1 MVMMT
6 KTTIL
11 IADEDKEHLEQ
22 VKNFLL
28 EQNYEVFCTA
38 DGDQALL
45 ILQQNKID
53 LLITNFQLSLVNGN
67 KLYKLAQ
74 AQYQS
79 LPILITTH
87 STALAEALVASQKGI
102 FGFIAKPIERL
113 HLIEIARNAL
123 TSTKRR
129 NNTDWK
135 SGILTCTK
143 EMEKVLDQAHHVAES
158 NINVV
163 IQGAKG
169 SGKRLLAKA
178 IHSVAANDKK
188 PFIYIDCAKLDEDQ
202 LNEQLLNNLNKD
214 TKATIFLD
222 NINKLAAPL
231 QQSLLTSLQ
240 SCQRAIAAT
249 PHCDSDLRIIC
260 SCKANLEQ
268 IMLQGYFD
276 KELFYLL
283 NIITLNIPALR
294 ERVEDIPL
302 LARHFLAEHS
312 LKHNRKVRNIS
323 PGALHLLAKA
333 TWPNNVK
340 QLGEVVKQVVIEST
354 SPVISEKLIAAV
366 ISDDNTAMPSFNQ
379 ARASFERDYL
389 VKVLQVTEGNVT
401 HAARIA
407 ERNRTDFYKLLNKH
421 ELSPTNFKQ
430 KTRRSRNNRTEQKLL
445 G

>member
-1 MVMMT
+1 MMT
-6 KTTIL
+6 KTNIL
-11 IADEDKEHLEQ
+11 IADDDKEHLEH

-28 EQNYEVFCTA
+28 EQSYQVFCTC

-45 ILQQNKID
+45 LLQQNKID
-53 LLITNFQLSLVNGN
+53 LLITNFQLNLVNGN

-79 LPILITTH
+79 LPILITTN

-102 FGFIAKPIERL
+102 FGFISKPIEAKYL
-113 HLIEIARNAL
+113 AEITRRAL
-123 TSTKRR
+123 TSIKRR
-129 NNTDWK
+129 NSSDWK

-143 EMEKVLDQAHHVAES
+143 VMEKILDQAHHVAES

-163 IQGAKG
+163 IQGPKG
-169 SGKRLLAKA
+169 CGKKLLAKA
-178 IHSVAANDKK
+178 IHAVAANDKK
-188 PFIYIDCAKLDEDQ
+188 PFIYIDCTSLDEDQ
-202 LNEQLLNNLNKD
+202 LNQQLLNNLNKD

-222 NINKLAAPL
+222 NINKLGSAL
-231 QQSLLTSLQ
+231 QQALLTGLQ
-240 SCQRAIAAT
+240 SCQRAIAAA
-249 PHCDSDLRIIC
+249 PHSDSDLRIIC
-260 SCKANLEQ
+260 SCKSNLEQ

-276 KELFYLL
+276 RELFYLI

-302 LARHFLAEHS
+302 LSRHFLAEHS

-333 TWPNNVK
+333 SWPGNVRE
-340 QLGEVVKQVVIEST
+340 LGEVVKQVVIDSN
-354 SPVISEKLIAAV
+354 SPVISEKLVAGI
-366 ISDDNTAMPSFNQ
+366 ISDDNSAMLSFNQ
-379 ARASFERDYL
+379 ARANFERDYL
-389 VKVLQVTEGNVT
+389 IKVLQVTEGNVT

-421 ELSPTNFKQ
+421 ELSPADFK
-430 KTRRSRNNRTEQKLL
+430 KKVRRSRTSKVEQKLL

>member
-1 MVMMT
+1 MMT

-22 VKNFLL
+22 VKSFLL

-79 LPILITTH
+79 LITTH

-102 FGFIAKPIERL
+102 YGFIAKPIERL

-188 PFIYIDCAKLDEDQ
+188 PFIYID
-202 LNEQLLNNLNKD
+202 
-214 TKATIFLD
+214 
-222 NINKLAAPL
+222 
-231 QQSLLTSLQ
+231 
-240 SCQRAIAAT
+240 
-249 PHCDSDLRIIC
+249 
-260 SCKANLEQ
+260 
-268 IMLQGYFD
+268 
-276 KELFYLL
+276 
-283 NIITLNIPALR
+283 
-294 ERVEDIPL
+294 
-302 LARHFLAEHS
+302 
-312 LKHNRKVRNIS
+312 
-323 PGALHLLAKA
+323 
-333 TWPNNVK
+333 
-340 QLGEVVKQVVIEST
+340 
-354 SPVISEKLIAAV
+354 
-366 ISDDNTAMPSFNQ
+366 
-379 ARASFERDYL
+379 
-389 VKVLQVTEGNVT
+389 
-401 HAARIA
+401 
-407 ERNRTDFYKLLNKH
+407 
-421 ELSPTNFKQ
+421 
-430 KTRRSRNNRTEQKLL
+430 
-445 G
+445 

>member
-1 MVMMT
+1 MMT
-6 KTTIL
+6 KTAIL
-11 IADEDKEHLEQ
+11 IADEDREHLEH
-22 VKNFLL
+22 VKHLLL
-28 EQNYEVFCTA
+28 EQNYEIFCTT
-38 DGDQALL
+38 DGDQALF
-45 ILQQNKID
+45 ILQQHKID

-74 AQYQS
+74 AQHQL
-79 LPILITTH
+79 LPILITTN
-87 STALAEALVASQKGI
+87 STALAETLVASQRGI
-102 FGFIAKPIERL
+102 YAFIAKPVQPV
-113 HLIEIARNAL
+113 HLTDITRNAL
-123 TSTKRR
+123 RSTKRR

-143 EMEKVLDQAHHVAES
+143 EMEKLLDQAHHVAES

-169 SGKRLLAKA
+169 CGKKLLAKA

-231 QQSLLTSLQ
+231 QLSLLTSLQ
-240 SCQRAIAAT
+240 SCQRAIAAA
-249 PHCDSDLRIIC
+249 PNSDSDLRIIC
-260 SCKANLEQ
+260 SCKINLEQ

-283 NIITLNIPALR
+283 NIITLSIPALR
-294 ERVEDIPL
+294 DRVEDIPL
-302 LARHFLAEHS
+302 LTRHFLAEHS

-333 TWPNNVK
+333 TWPNNVQ
-340 QLGEVVKQVVIEST
+340 QLGEVVKQVVIDST
-354 SPVISEKLIAAV
+354 SPVISEKLIAS
-366 ISDDNTAMPSFNQ
+366 IICDDNTAMLSFNQ
-379 ARASFERDYL
+379 ARANFERDYL
-389 VKVLQVTEGNVT
+389 TKVLQVTEGNVT

-421 ELSPTNFKQ
+421 GLSPVDFKQ
-430 KTRRSRNNRTEQKLL
+430 KNRRSRNNKLEQKLL

>member
-1 MVMMT
+1 MMT

-11 IADEDKEHLEQ
+11 IADEDREHLEQ
-22 VKNFLL
+22 VKHLL
-28 EQNYEVFCTA
+28 IEQSYDVFCTT

-79 LPILITTH
+79 LPILISTN
-87 STALAEALVASQKGI
+87 STALAEALVTSQRGI
-102 FGFIAKPIERL
+102 FGFIAKPVEL
-113 HLIEIARNAL
+113 KLLTEITRSAL
-123 TSTKRR
+123 TSIKRR

-135 SGILTCTK
+135 SGILTCTGQ
-143 EMEKVLDQAHHVAES
+143 MEKVLDQAHHVAES

-169 SGKRLLAKA
+169 CGKKLLAKA

-188 PFIYIDCAKLDEDQ
+188 PFIYIDCAKLEEDQ

-222 NINKLAAPL
+222 NISKLAAPL
-231 QQSLLTSLQ
+231 QQSLLTALQ
-240 SCQRAIAAT
+240 SCQRAIAAS
-249 PHCDSDLRIIC
+249 PQSDSDLRIIC
-260 SCKANLEQ
+260 SSRSNLEQ

-276 KELFYLL
+276 RELFYLL
-283 NIITLNIPALR
+283 NIITLDIPALR
-294 ERVEDIPL
+294 DRVEDIPL

-312 LKHNRKVRNIS
+312 LKYNRKVRNIS

-333 TWPNNVK
+333 TWPGNIQ
-340 QLGEVVKQVVIEST
+340 QLGDVVKQVVIDST
-354 SPVISEKLIAAV
+354 SPVISEKLIAGV
-366 ISDDNTAMPSFNQ
+366 ICDDDSAMLSFNQ
-379 ARASFERDYL
+379 ARANFERDYL
-389 VKVLQVTEGNVT
+389 MKVLQVTEGNVT

-421 ELSPTNFKQ
+421 QLSPTDFKQ
-430 KTRRSRNNRTEQKLL
+430 KLRRLRNTKMEQKLL